1 MLSEAR
7 QTYGDSNQRFTRETV
22 VGVLK
27 RIVLQIGFACFA
39 LPAFGQ
45 ADAAKLSTIKLDKGW
60 TIVVTGEIERGDGA
74 KFRSEA
80 SKYDDVLV
88 LLESPGGSLAD
99 AIDIGETIRLKSYST
114 AVINGSECN
123 SACALIWLA
132 GSPRALSK
140 SGRIGFHAAYA
151 DRSGTAQE
159 SGVANAMVGRYLTLL
174 NLPEKAIIFAT
185 SSPPSQLSW
194 LTASNYTSTGI
205 DTAVIDDIDLNDDR
219 AASTNQAPPPPP
231 IVTVTAPPTA
241 DASADTSVWRKLDS
255 WSVIVDHTLHDGCF
269 LFATF
274 NRGTVFRVGVN
285 RQMGGHYYVM
295 FSNPDWTSLQVGK
308 EYDVQFRFGSN
319 SPWKVPTTAKD
330 MGDNAIF
337 LWATFADSSFWNEF
351 ANSDSLSVTRDGK
364 IVTQLNLTNSKV
376 AFDELVKCQTYEDS
390 QARSRDPFAQ

>member
-1 MLSEAR
+1 
-7 QTYGDSNQRFTRETV
+7 
-22 VGVLK
+22 LK
-27 RIVLQIGFACFA
+27 RIALQIGFACLA

-80 SKYDDVLV
+80 SKYDDVLI

-99 AIDIGETIRLKSYST
+99 AIDIGETIRLKGYST

-132 GSPRALSK
+132 GTPHALSR
-140 SGRIGFHAAYA
+140 SGRIGFHAAYS
-151 DRSGTAQE
+151 DRSGSVQE

-185 SSPPSQLSW
+185 SSPPSELSW

-205 DTAVIDDIDLNDDR
+205 DVAIIDDIDLNNDR
-219 AASTNQAPPPPP
+219 AASTKQAPPPPP
-231 IVTVTAPPTA
+231 IVTVAAPPTA
-241 DASADTSVWRKLDS
+241 NAKTETSVWRKVGS
-255 WSVIVDHTLHDGCF
+255 WTVNVDHTLHDGCF
-269 LFATF
+269 LFASF
-274 NRGTVFRVGVN
+274 NNDTVFRVGVN
-285 RQMGGHYYVM
+285 RQSGAHFYVM
-295 FSNPDWTSLQVGK
+295 FANPDWTSLQVGK

-319 SPWKVPTTAKD
+319 SPWNVPTTAKD
-330 MGDNAIF
+330 MGDNTIF
-337 LWATFADSSFWNEF
+337 LWASFADSAFWTEF
-351 ANSDSLSVTRDGK
+351 ANSDSLRVTREGK
-364 IVTQLNLTNSKV
+364 PVTQLQLTNSKG
-376 AFDELVKCQTYEDS
+376 AFDELVKCQQYEDK